1 MSIDFW
7 VLLGRDPISMMS
19 HLVGAFLS
27 LGATVVLVRRARKN
41 GMTGLGVGTYGLMMT
56 LAFSASALFHFVAAD
71 SSRFDLYN
79 KLDHS
84 AIFLMIAGTGTAV
97 YGAIRARW
105 TDRLTGGL
113 WLAAF
118 LGMGF
123 QLAFWTIPDWITAAI
138 YLAVGWMGSL
148 GVVVVGRQID
158 GRPVRLFLLGAAVFT
173 VSALVYAADWPS
185 VWGDV
190 LGAHEVFHLL
200 VLVGAAF
207 HFRFVYRHCTTRVSS
222 VPAIP
227 FASARPHRD

>member
-1 MSIDFW
+1 
-7 VLLGRDPISMMS
+7 
-19 HLVGAFLS
+19 
-27 LGATVVLVRRARKN
+27 
-41 GMTGLGVGTYGLMMT
+41 MMT

-71 SSRFDLYN
+71 SPRFDLYN

-105 TDRLTGGL
+105 TDRLTGLL
-113 WLAAF
+113 WVVTL
-118 LGMGF
+118 LGMGL
-123 QLAFWTIPDWITAAI
+123 QLKFWTIPDWVTATI
-138 YLAVGWMGSL
+138 YLVVGWVCSL
-148 GVVVVGRQID
+148 GVVAVGGRID
-158 GRPVRLFLLGAAVFT
+158 GQSVRLFLLGAGVFT

-207 HFRFVYRHCTTRVSS
+207 HVRFVYRHCTTRVASG
-222 VPAIP
+222 PAVS
-227 FASARPHRD
+227 FASALPRQD